1 MLKKIFFCITILSFI
16 ACSSDSEENNGNGTT
31 PTNPMVANQQAVG
44 SSANDIL
51 SDDTYTRLSVEIVY
65 VQGFEP
71 SQTAVN
77 NFTTFLQQRTFKPD
91 GITTTLT
98 AIDPPGNTSYTI
110 ADIVA
115 LEETHRMNYNTEN
128 EVVIWAFF
136 ADAPSSS
143 NTETGVV
150 LGTAYRNTSFV
161 IYEQTIQELS
171 DEPFEPNRNILETTV
186 ITHEFGHLLGLTNL
200 GTPLQSDHEDAEHP
214 KHCDVDT
221 CLMFW
226 SAETG
231 AGISNMVSGGSAPQ
245 LDAQCIADLQANGGR

>member
-1 MLKKIFFCITILSFI
+1 MLKKIILGVIFMSLI
-16 ACSSDSEENNGNGTT
+16 ACSSDSDETNGTTT
-31 PTNPMVANQQAVG
+31 PTNPAVANQQAVG

-51 SDDTYTRLSVEIVY
+51 SDNTFTRLSVEIVY

-77 NFTTFLQQRTFKPD
+77 NFINFLQQRTFKPD
-91 GITTTLT
+91 GISTTLT
-98 AIDPPGNTSYTI
+98 AIESPGNATYAI
-110 ADIVA
+110 ADVIS
-115 LEETHRMNYNTEN
+115 LEETHRMNYNNDDEI
-128 EVVIWAFF
+128 VVWAFF
-136 ADAPSSS
+136 ADAPSD
-143 NTETGVV
+143 NDTNTGVV

-161 IYEQTIQELS
+161 IYQKTIQELS
-171 DEPFEPNRNILETTV
+171 DEPFEPNRSILETTV

-200 GTPLQSDHEDAEHP
+200 GTPLQSDHEDPENP

-221 CLMFW
+221 CLMYF

-245 LDAQCIADLQANGGR
+245 LDAQCIADLQANGGK

>member
-1 MLKKIFFCITILSFI
+1 MIKKIFLGIICLGIF
-16 ACSSDSEENNGNGTT
+16 ACSEDESIT
-31 PTNPMVANQQAVG
+31 PTNNGTPNPTTANLQAVG

-51 SDDTYTRLSVEIVY
+51 SDNTFTSLSVEMVY

-71 SQTAVN
+71 SQTAIN
-77 NFTTFLQQRTFKPD
+77 NFTSFLQQRTFKPD
-91 GITTTLT
+91 GISTTLT
-98 AIDPPGNTSYTI
+98 AIESPGNTSYTI
-110 ADIVA
+110 EDISS
-115 LEETHRMNYNTEN
+115 LESIHRINYNSDS

-136 ADAPSSS
+136 ADAPSAN
-143 NTETGVV
+143 NTNTSVV

-171 DEPFEPNRNILETTV
+171 DEPFEPTRSVLETTV

-200 GTPLQSDHEDAEHP
+200 GSPLQSAHEDAEHP

-226 SAETG
+226 AAETG
-231 AGISNMVSGGSAPQ
+231 AGITNMISGGNAPQ
-245 LDAQCIADLQANGGR
+245 LDAQCIADLQANGGK